1 MARASGYLSVG
12 KDGGSASLNLLVRRE
27 GKRALRPRFRVLLG
41 LVALLFIGGAAAG
54 FWFKTAAGLKLTL
67 AAQPQQTAQ
76 AGASVAGAPGG
87 LPVPA
92 VIPLVTAPLASSS
105 PPARL
110 SIPSIKV
117 DAAAESVGVD
127 AQGRMAV
134 PSKPDDVGWYRLGPS
149 PGEPGNA
156 VIDGHLDWWTGAAV
170 FWQLARLK
178 IGDEIVVTRA
188 DGQSVQFIVDGTTTV
203 LYDSRP
209 PGLFATD
216 GPPSLSLITCSGSWD
231 RQKQTYSTRL
241 VVHASLAPSRP
252 TQTPGDGG

>member
-1 MARASGYLSVG
+1 MY
-12 KDGGSASLNLLVRRE
+12 VRRE

-41 LVALLFIGGAAAG
+41 LVALLIIGGAAAG
-54 FWFKTAAGLKLTL
+54 FWFKTAAGVKLTL

-92 VIPLVTAPLASSS
+92 VAPLVSAPPASSS
-105 PPARL
+105 PPVRL
-110 SIPSIKV
+110 SIPVIKV
-117 DAAAESVGVD
+117 DAAAEPLGVD

-134 PSKPDDVGWYRLGPS
+134 PSKPEDVGWYRLGPS

-188 DGQSVQFIVDGTTTV
+188 DGRRVQFVVDETTTV
-203 LYDSRP
+203 LYDSLP

-241 VVHASLAPSRP
+241 VVHASLAPARP